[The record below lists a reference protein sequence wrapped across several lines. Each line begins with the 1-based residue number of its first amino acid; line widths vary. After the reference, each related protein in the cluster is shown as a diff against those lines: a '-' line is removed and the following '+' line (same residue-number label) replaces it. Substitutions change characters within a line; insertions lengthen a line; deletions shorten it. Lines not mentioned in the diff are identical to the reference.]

1 MHLLLEL
8 LVLLMLLAIHVLLVL
23 LIVGVLSSVGCAVLR
38 TIQSPASRAPQ
49 ASSAAND
56 ALLAEFARKNC
67 AHLIGEP
74 MCVSALS
81 LPPHF
86 KLPAGQ
92 EAHWH
97 ALQGMAFLGAAGG
110 FFLGGGLQGLFLP
123 KARRA
128 KRPGP
133 VFEWHRRDGGQPPL
147 RRREV
152 RNWPHERGALIWRE
166 GVQPLSSH

>member
-49 ASSAAND
+49 ACSAAND
-56 ALLAEFARKNC
+56 ALLAEFASKNC

-74 MCVSALS
+74 MCASPLS
-81 LPPHF
+81 RPPRF

-97 ALQGMAFLGAAGG
+97 ALQGMAFLGAAGRI
-110 FFLGGGLQGLFLP
+110 FLGGALQGLFFP
-123 KARRA
+123 
-128 KRPGP
+128 
-133 VFEWHRRDGGQPPL
+133 Q
-147 RRREV
+147 
-152 RNWPHERGALIWRE
+152 GAPSQTA
-166 GVQPLSSH
+166 GASF

>member
-56 ALLAEFARKNC
+56 ALLAEFASKNC

-74 MCVSALS
+74 MCVSPLS
-81 LPPHF
+81 IPPRF
-86 KLPAGQ
+86 NLLAGQ

-97 ALQGMAFLGAAGG
+97 ARPAG
-110 FFLGGGLQGLFLP
+110 
-123 KARRA
+123 
-128 KRPGP
+128 
-133 VFEWHRRDGGQPPL
+133 
-147 RRREV
+147 
-152 RNWPHERGALIWRE
+152 
-166 GVQPLSSH
+166 

>member
-56 ALLAEFARKNC
+56 ALLAEFASKNC

-74 MCVSALS
+74 MCVSPLS
-81 LPPHF
+81 IPPRF
-86 KLPAGQ
+86 NLLAGQ

-97 ALQGMAFLGAAGG
+97 ARQGMAFLGAAGR
-110 FFLGGGLQGLFLP
+110 FFLGGSAGAFFAQGAP
-123 KARRA
+123 SQTA
-128 KRPGP
+128 
-133 VFEWHRRDGGQPPL
+133 
-147 RRREV
+147 
-152 RNWPHERGALIWRE
+152 GANF
-166 GVQPLSSH
+166 

>member
-8 LVLLMLLAIHVLLVL
+8 PVLLVLLAMPVLLVLLAILAIHVLLV
-23 LIVGVLSSVGCAVLR
+23 VGVFSSVGCAVLR

-56 ALLAEFARKNC
+56 ALLAEFASKNC

-74 MCVSALS
+74 MCASPLS
-81 LPPHF
+81 RPPRF

-110 FFLGGGLQGLFLP
+110 IFLGGRCRGFFSP
-123 KARRA
+123 
-128 KRPGP
+128 
-133 VFEWHRRDGGQPPL
+133 
-147 RRREV
+147 
-152 RNWPHERGALIWRE
+152 RGAEPNSR
-166 GVQPLSSH
+166 GQFLSGRAEVGRSAPFDCTR